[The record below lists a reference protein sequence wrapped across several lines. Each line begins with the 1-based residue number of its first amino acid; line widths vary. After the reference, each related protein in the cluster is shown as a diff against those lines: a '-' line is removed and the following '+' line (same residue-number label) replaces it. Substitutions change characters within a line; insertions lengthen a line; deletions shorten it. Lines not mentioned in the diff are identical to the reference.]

1 MRYYNPISDVKR
13 KCKVCGKKKTISKS
27 LSVCL
32 DCIRTKEE
40 TLPLIKSAHGNLRRD
55 YKLPAEPPKDPNGI
69 QCNLCSNRC
78 LIGKGERGYCGLR
91 WNNGSLNT
99 LSDQNKGLLYMYLD
113 PHVTNCCGA
122 WFCPGGTGS
131 GFPRFSRTQGPEHGY
146 LNLSVFFYGC
156 NFDCMFCQNFSHKE
170 LQNGKT
176 ITIDDLAEQV
186 LVNEKISCIC
196 YFGGSPEPQL
206 PYSLKASKLAL
217 EYSKDRVLRLC
228 WEWNGCGDPYLVK
241 EAAELALISGGN
253 IKFDLKCHTP
263 SLSIALSG
271 VDNSRAF
278 SNFKMIAQE
287 KYEKR
292 PEVPMLTATT
302 LIVPGYVDKIE
313 VERIAEFIADLNEN
327 IPYSLLL
334 FHPAYAMSDLPST
347 SLKLV
352 QDCYRAASSFLEN
365 VNIGNL
371 HMLGMRKMDDFTRT
385 M

>member
-1 MRYYNPISDVKR
+1 MRYYNPIRDVKR
-13 KCKVCGKKKTISKS
+13 KCIICGKKKTISKS
-27 LSVCL
+27 LFVCL

-40 TLPLIKSAHGNLRRD
+40 SLPFIKSAHEKLRREH
-55 YKLPAEPPKDPNGI
+55 KLPSDPPKDPNGI

-78 LIGKGERGYCGLR
+78 VIGKGERGYCGLR
-91 WNNGSLNT
+91 WNNGRLST
-99 LSDQNKGLLYMYLD
+99 LSDEDNGLLYMYLD

-122 WFCPGGTGS
+122 WFCPGGTGA
-131 GFPRFSRTQGPEHGY
+131 GFPRFSWTHGPESGY

-156 NFDCMFCQNFSHKE
+156 NFNCMYCQNSSHKE
-170 LQNGKT
+170 LRNGKK
-176 ITIDDLAEQV
+176 ITTDDLAEQV
-186 LVNEKISCIC
+186 LLNEKISCIC

-206 PYSLKASKLAL
+206 PFSLKASKLAL
-217 EYSKDRVLRLC
+217 EYSEDRILRLC
-228 WEWNGCGDPYLVK
+228 WEWNGCGETSLVR
-241 EAAELALISGGN
+241 EAAELALISGGT

-263 SLSIALSG
+263 SLSLALSG

-292 PEVPMLTATT
+292 SEVPMLTATT
-302 LIVPGYVDKIE
+302 LLVPGYIDKIE
-313 VERIAEFIADLNEN
+313 VERIAEFIAELNES

-334 FHPAYAMSDLPST
+334 FHPDYAMSDLPYT
-347 SLKLV
+347 NLKLA

-371 HMLGMRKMDDFTRT
+371 HMLGMRRMDDFIRS
-385 M
+385 